1 MKRFFYLLTALA
13 VILASC
19 SFGIKTPE
27 SSKHEKIKENLN
39 VDLPSFTEKGL
50 EDIVEGSFIVKT
62 ASNFDKT
69 LFEEAGFEVRG
80 FVSLRGED
88 IRYWNIYKEGNA
100 KKNLSRILFIKGVL
114 SAEYD
119 YKVEEPKYTKGPIS
133 QGEQPIEA
141 MGLTNGDYLN
151 DPIANNSDYG
161 LKITEALK
169 AYKDVGYGNNQ
180 VVVGIIDTGINM
192 EHKDFKDDSNKS
204 IVLYA
209 KSAATDSTGG
219 TYVGDDNPFTEIPIG
234 ENWDHGEHGTHCSG
248 TIAARG
254 DNYVGIA
261 GVAWKNTKI
270 ISYQG
275 LGIKGGGRAW
285 AIYGAMADLVN
296 TVDILRKPKASR
308 TPKEIDALPSHLKDT
323 NYQITQKTVPVN
335 MSLGGSY
342 GTEFAFAVLT
352 YAVKHNIL
360 PVIAMGN
367 EGRYTA
373 AYPAAFPGVLAVG
386 ATTAQDK
393 QKDFSNNG
401 AWISISAP
409 GDGVMSC
416 NVHGDDSYQSM
427 SGTSM
432 ATPFITGTI
441 GYLLSFDNAHNLTP
455 YQIKKLLEKT
465 ADKIDGMAPAVDSF
479 DERYGYGR
487 VNVYKAAKAV
497 TDGGSEIPAP
507 HDFYSEAEIRV
518 KVTNKGQAVLGN
530 KITLI
535 DKVTKAP
542 LAFVADLNDQF
553 PVVFKGLIKGRQ
565 YSVYTNFAGEAKE
578 KTFTVTDTNQE
589 VVIAFDNDKVV
600 WVSTVPS
607 LHYNGGNDP
616 TDTAIFVYKE
626 EADGSVNLKNP
637 VHKYDRYNLD
647 TTYFVAVPG
656 TKYYVCITG
665 YIDDNKVFHGGNYVV
680 KIANTYI
687 DADVDITD
695 GTRTA
700 ADNDTHEEDND
711 PTQAKAKGNAWNQE
725 FACNLVSPGKDG
737 DGNDKPDYD
746 FFYIELP

>member
-13 VILASC
+13 VILSSC

-27 SSKHEKIKENLN
+27 SSKHEKIKESLN
-39 VDLPSFTEKGL
+39 IDIPSSTEKEL

-69 LFEEAGFEVRG
+69 LFEKAGFEVRG
-80 FVSLRGED
+80 FVSLRSED

-141 MGLTNGDYLN
+141 MGLTDGDYLN

-169 AYKDVGYGNNQ
+169 AYKDVGYGNKQ

-192 EHKDFKDDSNKS
+192 EHKDFKDNNDKS

-209 KSAATDSTGG
+209 KSAATDITGEA
-219 TYVGDDNPFTEIPIG
+219 YVGDNKPFTEIPIG

-254 DNYVGIA
+254 DNGVGIA

-275 LGIKGGGRAW
+275 LGIKGGGRNW
-285 AIYGAMADLVN
+285 AIYGAMVDLVN

-308 TPKEIDALPSHLKDT
+308 TPQENAYLPSYLKDT
-323 NYQITQKTVPVN
+323 DYQITQKTVPVN

-352 YAVKHNIL
+352 YAVQKNVL

-367 EGRYTA
+367 EGRYTT

-441 GYLLSFDNAHNLTP
+441 GYLLSFDNAHDLTP
-455 YQIKKLLEKT
+455 YQIKTLLETT
-465 ADKIDGMAPAVDSF
+465 ADKIDNMGAF

-487 VNVYKAAKAV
+487 VNVYNAAQAV
-497 TDGGSEIPAP
+497 STNTIPAP
-507 HDFYSEAEIRV
+507 NHLYSEAEIKV

-535 DKVTKAP
+535 DDTNNAP
-542 LAFVADLNDQF
+542 LAFVADLGAQN
-553 PVVFKGLIKGRQ
+553 PLVVFKGLVKGRQ
-565 YSVYTNFAGEAKE
+565 YSVHTNFAGEAKKE
-578 KTFTVTDTNQE
+578 TFTVTDTDQNIT
-589 VVIAFDNDKVV
+589 IAFNKEIV

-607 LHYNGGNDP
+607 LHYNGGKDP
-616 TDTAIFVYKE
+616 TDTQISVFE
-626 EADGSVNLKNP
+626 EQADGSPDFDNP
-637 VHKYDRYNLD
+637 VIDYDKGELD
-647 TTYFVAVPG
+647 TTYFVAMPG
-656 TKYYVCITG
+656 KKYYVLITG
-665 YIDDNKVFHGGNYVV
+665 YTDKNKVFHGGNYAV
-680 KIANTYI
+680 KIGDTPLNPAG
-687 DADVDITD
+687 VDITD
-695 GTRTA
+695 GGRTA
-700 ADNDTHEEDND
+700 ADNDTHEPDNM
-711 PTQAKAKGNAWNQE
+711 PAQAKAKGDAWNRE
-725 FACNLVSPGKDG
+725 FACNLVSPGKDA
-737 DGNDKPDYD
+737 DGNDIPDFD

>member
-13 VILASC
+13 VILSSC

-27 SSKHEKIKENLN
+27 SSKHEKIKESLN
-39 VDLPSFTEKGL
+39 IDIPSSTEKEL

-69 LFEEAGFEVRG
+69 LFEKAGFEVRG
-80 FVSLRGED
+80 FVSLRSED

-169 AYKDVGYGNNQ
+169 AYKDVGYGNKQ

-192 EHKDFKDDSNKS
+192 EHKDFKDNNNES

-209 KSAATDSTGG
+209 KSAATDITGEA
-219 TYVGDDNPFTEIPIG
+219 YVGDNKPFTEIPIG

-254 DNYVGIA
+254 DNGVGIA

-308 TPKEIDALPSHLKDT
+308 TPDEIKALPSYLKDT
-323 NYQITQKTVPVN
+323 DYQITQTTVPVN

-352 YAVKHNIL
+352 YAVQKNVL

-367 EGRYTA
+367 EGRYTT

-416 NVHGDDSYQSM
+416 NVDGDDSYQSM

-455 YQIKKLLEKT
+455 YQIKTLLETT
-465 ADKIDGMAPAVDSF
+465 ADKIDNMGAF

-487 VNVYKAAKAV
+487 VNVYKAAQAV
-497 TDGGSEIPAP
+497 STNTIPAP
-507 HDFYSEAEIRV
+507 NHLYSEAEIKV
-518 KVTNKGQAVLGN
+518 KVTNKGQAVWGN

-535 DKVTKAP
+535 DEFTKAP
-542 LAFVADLNDQF
+542 LAFVADLGAQN
-553 PVVFKGLIKGRQ
+553 PVVFKGLVKGRQ
-565 YSVYTNFAGEAKE
+565 YSVYTNFAGEAKKE
-578 KTFTVTDTNQE
+578 TFTVTDTDQNITIVFNKE
-589 VVIAFDNDKVV
+589 IV

-607 LHYNGGNDP
+607 LHYNGGKDP
-616 TDTAIFVYKE
+616 TDTQIAVFE
-626 EADGSVNLKNP
+626 EKADGSPDFDNP
-637 VHKYDRYNLD
+637 VIDYDKGELD
-647 TTYFVAVPG
+647 TTYFVATPG
-656 TKYYVCITG
+656 KKYYVLITG
-665 YIDDNKVFHGGNYVV
+665 YIDSEKVFHGGNYAV
-680 KIANTYI
+680 KIG
-687 DADVDITD
+687 DAPLNPAGVDITD
-695 GTRTA
+695 GGRTE
-700 ADNDTHEEDND
+700 ADNDTHEPDDD
-711 PTQAKAKGNAWNQE
+711 PAQAKAKGNAWNQQ
-725 FACNLVSPGKDG
+725 FACNLVSPGKNAAGEDI
-737 DGNDKPDYD
+737 PDYD
-746 FFYIELP
+746 FFYIAP

>member
-13 VILASC
+13 VILSSC

-27 SSKHEKIKENLN
+27 SSKHEKIKESLN
-39 VDLPSFTEKGL
+39 IDIPALTEKGL

-69 LFEEAGFEVRG
+69 LFGKEGFEVRG

-88 IRYWNIYKEGNA
+88 IRYWNIHKEGNA
-100 KKNLSRILFIKGVL
+100 KKNLSRVLFIKGVL

-133 QGEQPIEA
+133 QGKQPIEA
-141 MGLTNGDYLN
+141 MGLLNGDYLN

-161 LKITEALK
+161 LKITEALR
-169 AYKDVGYGNNQ
+169 AYKDVGYENKQ

-192 EHKDFKDDSNKS
+192 EHRDFKDDSNKS

-209 KSAATDSTGG
+209 KSAATDKTGK
-219 TYVGDDNPFTEIPIG
+219 TYVGDGNAFTEIPIG

-254 DNYVGIA
+254 DNHVGIA

-275 LGIKGGGRAW
+275 LGIKDGGRTW
-285 AIYGAMADLVN
+285 AIYGAMADLVD
-296 TVDILRKPKASR
+296 TVEILRKPKADRSAE
-308 TPKEIDALPSHLKDT
+308 EIDALPSYLKDT
-323 NYQITQKTVPVN
+323 DYQITQKTVPVN

-352 YAVKHNIL
+352 NAVKNDVL

-441 GYLLSFDNAHNLTP
+441 GYLLSFDNARNLTP
-455 YQIKKLLEKT
+455 YQIKTLLERT
-465 ADKIDGMAPAVDSF
+465 ADKIDGMGEF

-487 VNVYKAAKAV
+487 VNVFKAAKAV
-497 TDGGSEIPAP
+497 KDGGSEIPAP
-507 HDFYSEAEIRV
+507 NDIYSEAEIRV
-518 KVTNKGQAVLGN
+518 KVTNKGQAVSGN

-535 DKVTKAP
+535 DSVTKAP
-542 LAFVADLNDQF
+542 LAFVADLNDQS

-578 KTFTVTDTNQE
+578 KTFTVTDTDQNIT
-589 VVIAFDNDKVV
+589 IAFNKEIV

-607 LHYNGGNDP
+607 LHYNGGKDK
-616 TDTAIFVYKE
+616 TDTQIAVFE
-626 EADGSVNLKNP
+626 EKADGSPDFDNP
-637 VHKYDRYNLD
+637 VIKYDQGELD
-647 TTYFVAVPG
+647 TTYFVAMPG
-656 TKYYVCITG
+656 KKYYVLITG
-665 YIDDNKVFHGGNYVV
+665 YIDSKKVFHGGNYAV
-680 KIANTYI
+680 KIGDTALNP
-687 DADVDITD
+687 DGEGITD
-695 GTRTA
+695 GARTA
-700 ADNDTHEEDND
+700 AENDSHEPDND
-711 PTQAKAKGNAWNQE
+711 PTQAKAKGDAWNKT
-725 FACNLVSPGKDG
+725 FACNLVSPGKDA

>member
-88 IRYWNIYKEGNA
+88 ICYWNIYKEGNA

-275 LGIKGGGRAW
+275 LGIKGGGRNW
-285 AIYGAMADLVN
+285 AIYGAMVDLVN

-308 TPKEIDALPSHLKDT
+308 TPQENAYLPSYLKDT
-323 NYQITQKTVPVN
+323 DYQITQKTVPVN

-352 YAVKHNIL
+352 YAVQKNVL

-367 EGRYTA
+367 EGRYTT

-441 GYLLSFDNAHNLTP
+441 GYLLSFDNAHDLTP
-455 YQIKKLLEKT
+455 YQIKTLLETT
-465 ADKIDGMAPAVDSF
+465 ADKIDNMGAF
-479 DERYGYGR
+479 DERYGFGR
-487 VNVYKAAKAV
+487 VNVYNAAQAV
-497 TDGGSEIPAP
+497 STNTIPAQNAL
-507 HDFYSEAEIRV
+507 YSEAEIRV

-535 DKVTKAP
+535 DEFTKAP
-542 LAFVADLNDQF
+542 LAFVADLGAQN
-553 PVVFKGLIKGRQ
+553 PLVVFKGLVKGRQ
-565 YSVYTNFAGEAKE
+565 YSVYTNFAGETKKE
-578 KTFTVTDTNQE
+578 TFTVTNLDQDIT
-589 VVIAFDNDKVV
+589 IAFNKEIV

-616 TDTAIFVYKE
+616 TDTQISVFE
-626 EADGSVNLKNP
+626 EKADGSPDFDNP
-637 VHKYDRYNLD
+637 VIEYDQGELD
-647 TTYFVAVPG
+647 TTYFVATPG
-656 TKYYVCITG
+656 KKYYVFITG
-665 YIDDNKVFHGGNYVV
+665 YIDKNKDFHGGNYAV
-680 KIANTYI
+680 KIGDTPLNPAG
-687 DADVDITD
+687 VDITD
-695 GTRTA
+695 GGRTA
-700 ADNDTHEEDND
+700 AENDTHEPDNM
-711 PTQAKAKGNAWNQE
+711 PAQAKAKGDAWNRE
-725 FACNLVSPGKDG
+725 FACNLVSPGKDA
-737 DGNDKPDYD
+737 DGNDIPDFD
-746 FFYIELP
+746 FFYIAP

>member
-13 VILASC
+13 VILSSC

-27 SSKHEKIKENLN
+27 SSKHEKIKESLN
-39 VDLPSFTEKGL
+39 IDIPSSTEKGL

-69 LFEEAGFEVRG
+69 LFEKAGFEVRG

-100 KKNLSRILFIKGVL
+100 KKNLSRVLFIKGVL

-141 MGLTNGDYLN
+141 MGLTDGDYLN

-161 LKITEALK
+161 LKITKALE
-169 AYKDVGYGNNQ
+169 AYKEVGYGNKQ

-192 EHKDFKDDSNKS
+192 EHKDFKDNNNDS

-209 KSAATDSTGG
+209 KSAATDITGEA
-219 TYVGDDNPFTEIPIG
+219 YVGDNKPFTEIPIG

-254 DNYVGIA
+254 DNGVGIA

-275 LGIKGGGRAW
+275 LGIKGGGRNW
-285 AIYGAMADLVN
+285 AIYGAMVDLVN
-296 TVDILRKPKASR
+296 TVDILRKPKANR
-308 TPKEIDALPSHLKDT
+308 TPDDIKALPSYLKDT
-323 NYQITQKTVPVN
+323 DYQITQTTVPVN

-352 YAVKHNIL
+352 YAVQKNVL

-367 EGRYTA
+367 EGRYTT

-441 GYLLSFDNAHNLTP
+441 GYLLSFDNAHDLTP
-455 YQIKKLLEKT
+455 YQIKTLLETT
-465 ADKIDGMAPAVDSF
+465 ADKIDNMGAF
-479 DERYGYGR
+479 DERYGFGR
-487 VNVYKAAKAV
+487 VNVYNAAQAV
-497 TDGGSEIPAP
+497 STNTIPAQNAL
-507 HDFYSEAEIRV
+507 YSEAEIKV

-535 DKVTKAP
+535 DEFTKAP
-542 LAFVADLNDQF
+542 LAFVADLGAQN
-553 PVVFKGLIKGRQ
+553 PLVVFKGLVKGRQ
-565 YSVYTNFAGEAKE
+565 YSVYTNFAGETKKE
-578 KTFTVTDTNQE
+578 TFTVTNLDQDIT
-589 VVIAFDNDKVV
+589 IAFNKEIV

-616 TDTAIFVYKE
+616 TDTQISVFE
-626 EADGSVNLKNP
+626 EKADGSPDFDNP
-637 VHKYDRYNLD
+637 VIDYDKGELD
-647 TTYFVAVPG
+647 TTYFVAMPG
-656 TKYYVCITG
+656 KKYYVLITG
-665 YIDDNKVFHGGNYVV
+665 YTDKNKVFHGGNYAV
-680 KIANTYI
+680 KIGDTPLNPAG
-687 DADVDITD
+687 VDIDD
-695 GTRTA
+695 GGRTA
-700 ADNDTHEEDND
+700 ADNDTHEPDNM
-711 PTQAKAKGNAWNQE
+711 PAQAKAKGDAWNQT
-725 FACNLVSPGKDG
+725 FACNLVSPGKDA
-737 DGNDKPDYD
+737 DGNDIPDFD
-746 FFYIELP
+746 FFYIVLP